1 MKKNKR
7 SKTSTK
13 KGKNRKCSR
22 RDLIKK
28 GAVIT
33 GLGLLGWPVLHS
45 HLFSARTWAEKEPK
59 PDPAPPDGEA
69 GKTRAS
75 KEAEKLAR
83 SIAVIDGNDPAKM
96 TALALET
103 LGGLKRFI
111 KKGDVVVVKPNI
123 AWERT
128 PEFAV
133 TTNPEVV
140 ATIVQECLKVGAKK
154 VKVFDRTCN
163 EARRAYRASGIEA
176 AAKAAG
182 ADVLYIKNRES
193 FYTTMEL
200 PKRKEKWPIVKEAL
214 ECDFFINVPIAKHH
228 SLTKLTLGIKN
239 LMGVMGGRRGT
250 IHREIDSYLTDML
263 RIIPPHLTVIDAYRV
278 LTAHGPTGGNLTD
291 VKMAKKII
299 AGFDPVAVD
308 AYAATLP
315 EFGLEPADINYI
327 YTAAEEKLGEMD
339 LSKMNIIKKTI

>member
-1 MKKNKR
+1 PPPPPPPPPPGATPTDTYLAVARGESPTAMVRAAIEALGGIERFVKR
-7 SKTSTK
+7 
-13 KGKNRKCSR
+13 
-22 RDLIKK
+22 
-28 GAVIT
+28 
-33 GLGLLGWPVLHS
+33 
-45 HLFSARTWAEKEPK
+45 
-59 PDPAPPDGEA
+59 
-69 GKTRAS
+69 
-75 KEAEKLAR
+75 
-83 SIAVIDGNDPAKM
+83 GND
-96 TALALET
+96 
-103 LGGLKRFI
+103 
-111 KKGDVVVVKPNI
+111 VVIKPNI
-123 AWERT
+123 CSAYHSYEY
-128 PEFAV
+128 AA

-140 ATIVQECLKVGAKK
+140 AALVQLCLGAGAKR
-154 VKVFDRTCN
+154 VRVMDNAFAGT
-163 EARRAYRASGIEA
+163 AAVAYKRSGITEA
-176 AAKAAG
+176 VQQAG
-182 ADVLYIKNRES
+182 GEMELMTRMKFRETEIPEGRDIKKWRVYGDVLD
-193 FYTTMEL
+193 TDVL
-200 PKRKEKWPIVKEAL
+200 
-214 ECDFFINVPIAKHH
+214 INVPIAKHH

-278 LTAHGPTGGNLTD
+278 LTAHGPTGGNLAD